1 MNTPESTPQPP
12 PPAATEADRALA
24 FSIWKDAGGRTEMS
38 VVQISERIHNHTRQA
53 VSQAVGAKDAEI
65 ERLRCKLAVFKNDQR
80 RREIENGE
88 I

>member
-1 MNTPESTPQPP
+1 
-12 PPAATEADRALA
+12 
-24 FSIWKDAGGRTEMS
+24 MS